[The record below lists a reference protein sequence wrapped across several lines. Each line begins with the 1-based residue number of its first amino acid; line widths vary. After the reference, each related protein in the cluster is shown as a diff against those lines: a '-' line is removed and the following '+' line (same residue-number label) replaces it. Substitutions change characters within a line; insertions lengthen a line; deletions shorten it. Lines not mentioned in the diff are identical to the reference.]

1 MTKRRKPLN
10 TQDLR
15 TYAKENQ
22 IDVASDSAL
31 KNCGVFHPQ
40 AKDEPVANPEEIDV
54 SGQVVA
60 EEPQQPVQAPR
71 KRAGGKKN
79 IRSIVESMVEAAAKE
94 ADLEASDKPRTRG
107 ASSRKPL
114 ATRELV
120 NYAQDNQIEIASE
133 SALKHCGV
141 LQPDT
146 SRQQSGLFDA
156 TVEMSPLIVQDD
168 YVPTV
173 EMSIPAQA
181 EDSTQSEET
190 GLLYDPTVD
199 MAKPKIQDK
208 PVDSGPSFFKPATH
222 EMFTPPPDVVAE
234 QPWGS
239 PQQFQPVQPPPLPPE
254 VFSKPAARKTRVQ
267 EFDIPKMVAE
277 NSPSPVPPEDEMTE
291 DDAAL
296 QYFKGMAKG
305 ETYTAELRFRAKFA
319 EESSAPPV
327 VQEQVQQPV
336 QQQAADTWNPA
347 ESFAPPEEE
356 AVRIHQFSNF
366 NNMLDLVDER
376 YQPLPSANFQQGA
389 QRQQPEVEVEFT
401 QNSSKLSQRSGG
413 LAGNLGAGNSKP
425 AGKTKNR
432 WAKK

>member
-40 AKDEPVANPEEIDV
+40 TKDESVAAPEEVDV
-54 SGQVVA
+54 SQQASA
-60 EEPQQPVQAPR
+60 EKPQQPAEPAPKK
-71 KRAGGKKN
+71 KRAGKS

-94 ADLEASDKPRTRG
+94 ADLEPSDQPRARG
-107 ASSRKPL
+107 AGSRKPL

-146 SRQQSGLFDA
+146 SRQQSDLFDA
-156 TVEMSPLIVQDD
+156 TVEMTPLVVEVSD
-168 YVPTV
+168 YEPTV
-173 EMSIPAQA
+173 EMTLPDHQ
-181 EDSTQSEET
+181 EET

-199 MAKPKIQDK
+199 MVKPKIQDK

-234 QPWGS
+234 QTWGS
-239 PQQFQPVQPPPLPPE
+239 PQPFQPMQPPPLPPE
-254 VFSKPAARKTRVQ
+254 VFSKPGPRKTRVQ

-277 NSPSPVPPEDEMTE
+277 NSPSPLPPQDEMTE

-296 QYFKGMAKG
+296 EYFKGMAKG

-327 VQEQVQQPV
+327 VQEQAQPQI
-336 QQQAADTWNPA
+336 QQQADDTWNPA

-356 AVRIHQFSNF
+356 AARIHQFSNF

-376 YQPLPSANFQQGA
+376 YQPLPSVNFQQGA
-389 QRQQPEVEVEFT
+389 QRQQAEVEVEFT